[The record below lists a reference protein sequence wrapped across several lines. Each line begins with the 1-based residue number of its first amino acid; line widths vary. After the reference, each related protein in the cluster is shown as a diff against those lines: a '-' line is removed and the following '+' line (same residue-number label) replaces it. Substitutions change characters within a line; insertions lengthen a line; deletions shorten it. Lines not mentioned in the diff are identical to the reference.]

1 MYIVD
6 HLLTQYGVDPDV
18 TALVDDVEIFLIPVV
33 NPDGYAY
40 SWTSGNRYW
49 RKNRRDNEGSPCYGV
64 DPNRNWELGWGGSGS
79 SGDPCSE
86 TYRGTAGFSEPCT
99 QAMEAFYI
107 AHPNLVASIDFHS
120 HGEYILY
127 PWAYQSGPCG
137 DDGMHQEVGEVMQSL
152 IAAVHGWNYTLGSI
166 YDDLYPAAGGSVDW
180 SWGDQGVLSYTIELR
195 GPDFVIPPSEILPN
209 SEEILP
215 AALYLTEW
223 CASPVKFIFPDGLPQ
238 MVQANEET
246 PVSVNITVWGGAPIE
261 PGTEKLF
268 ARIGSDDPF
277 TAYDLTDLGDGSYE
291 GMLPAAPCGRQIQ
304 YYFQAET
311 TNDLTFT
318 SPDDAPASYYAVEAW
333 EIEVAFAD
341 DMEDDLGWT
350 VGDVDDDATTGIWNR
365 MDPEGTAAQ
374 PEDDHTPPP
383 GVKCWVTDGESGGSI
398 GAYDVDDG
406 KTTLFTPTLDLSD
419 TGDPMISYWRW
430 YSNDEGS
437 APNADIFVIDISP
450 NDGDDWI
457 NVETVGPAGPEASG
471 GWFYHEFSVADFIEP
486 TAQVKMRFIASDES
500 SGSIVEAAIDDFTIM
515 EIGCP
520 CPGDFDGDGDVDT
533 ADLLFLL
540 GAWGTP
546 DGDMDGDDDTD
557 TADLLALLAAWGE
570 CP

>member
-1 MYIVD
+1 
-6 HLLTQYGVDPDV
+6 
-18 TALVDDVEIFLIPVV
+18 
-33 NPDGYAY
+33 
-40 SWTSGNRYW
+40 
-49 RKNRRDNEGSPCYGV
+49 
-64 DPNRNWELGWGGSGS
+64 
-79 SGDPCSE
+79 
-86 TYRGTAGFSEPCT
+86 
-99 QAMEAFYI
+99 
-107 AHPNLVASIDFHS
+107 
-120 HGEYILY
+120 
-127 PWAYQSGPCG
+127 
-137 DDGMHQEVGEVMQSL
+137 
-152 IAAVHGWNYTLGSI
+152 
-166 YDDLYPAAGGSVDW
+166 
-180 SWGDQGVLSYTIELR
+180 
-195 GPDFVIPPSEILPN
+195 
-209 SEEILP
+209 
-215 AALYLTEW
+215 
-223 CASPVKFIFPDGLPQ
+223 
-238 MVQANEET
+238 
-246 PVSVNITVWGGAPIE
+246 
-261 PGTEKLF
+261 
-268 ARIGSDDPF
+268 
-277 TAYDLTDLGDGSYE
+277 
-291 GMLPAAPCGRQIQ
+291 
-304 YYFQAET
+304 
-311 TNDLTFT
+311 
-318 SPDDAPASYYAVEAW
+318 
-333 EIEVAFAD
+333 
-341 DMEDDLGWT
+341 MEDDLGWT